1 MATKLY
7 FHTELADLPGTL
19 PSTEQSSLTATTNGD
34 AQTVNRTMD
43 TTIGT
48 AQASITNT
56 TTASASALSSYFTKF
71 VSPPINQSGIAA
83 NTWNYA
89 YAVKEANIN
98 ANFPC
103 TGANQV
109 VRINVYVWRPSTN
122 TIVGTILDGNTAA
135 TNSEGAANTEVSQY
149 ATFSGSAVAG
159 AQAGDVII
167 CEVWFTTTQG
177 NAIARA
183 NIFYFDGTTETLATG
198 TTVSNHASFINTPET
213 ITFQTLTTNKL
224 YFHAASNLIA
234 NLPTAEQSALTSAK
248 NVDAQTVNRL
258 MDNTIGASE
267 ASITL
272 SSINNTSANDY
283 YFTKFVS
290 WGLTG
295 ISAINAGIWRYG
307 FAASESNA
315 NANFPVGAAN
325 SPVYLNV
332 YVWRP
337 SSQTVVGTIIDGNTF
352 SQLAEPAS
360 TNSERS
366 MYCLFQGADVA
377 SVSDDDVI
385 ICEVWFRV
393 TQGAST
399 AYNDIF
405 YFDGTTETNTVNT
418 VVTTHASYISTWQT
432 LTFLKK
438 AVAALPTETVTIS
451 ESPAVARLK
460 NSMRALPTETVSSSE
475 SVSRISAKWRR
486 VGVTDRWF

>member
-7 FHTELADLPGTL
+7 FHAALAEGPGTY
-19 PSTEQSSLTATTNGD
+19 PSAEQSSLTSAKDVD
-34 AQTVNRTMD
+34 AQTVCHAMD
-43 TTIGT
+43 ITIGT
-48 AQASITNT
+48 TQTSIV
-56 TTASASALSSYFTKF
+56 LSSLANTSTNSYYFTKF
-71 VSPPINQSGIAA
+71 ISPPINQSGIAA

-89 YAVKEANIN
+89 YATNENNIN

-109 VRINVYVWRPSTN
+109 VAINVYVWRPSTN
-122 TIVGTILDGNTAA
+122 SKVGTILDGNTAA
-135 TNSEGAANTEVSQY
+135 TNSEGAAATEVSQY

-159 AQAGDVII
+159 AVAGDVIV

-177 NAIARA
+177 NATARTDT
-183 NIFYFDGTTETLATG
+183 FYFDGTTETLATG

-213 ITFQTLTTNKL
+213 IAFQTLTANKL
-224 YFHAASNLIA
+224 YFHGVDNPLA

-258 MDNTIGASE
+258 MDSTIGASQT
-267 ASITL
+267 SITL

-290 WGLTG
+290 WSLSG
-295 ISAINAGIWRYG
+295 ISAINASLWRYG

-337 SSQTVVGTIIDGNTF
+337 SSQTVVGTILDGNTF
-352 SQLAEPAS
+352 SQLAEAGS

-393 TQGAST
+393 TQASST

-405 YFDGTTETNTVNT
+405 YYDGTTENNTVNT
-418 VVTTHASYISTWQT
+418 VVSNHASYISTWQT
-432 LTFLKK
+432 LTFIKK
-438 AVAALPTETVTIS
+438 TVSPLTETVTIS
-451 ESPAVARLK
+451 SPVARFK
-460 NSMRALPTETVSSSE
+460 NSIRPLTETISSSTTP
-475 SVSRISAKWRR
+475 SRISAKWRR
-486 VGVTDRWF
+486 PAVTDRWF